1 MLISQEVYLMDEIKT
16 AKNNIKKFKKQIK
29 KLNEK
34 GNLSQDDLSELMLL
48 YDQLFN
54 WTDYLDNLTS
64 KKEDV
69 EE

>member
-1 MLISQEVYLMDEIKT
+1 MDEIKT

>member
-1 MLISQEVYLMDEIKT
+1 MLISQGVYLMDEIKT